1 MSINRM
7 PAMWMIVR
15 LVNTMTR
22 GSLNDEL
29 DLC

>member
-15 LVNTMTR
+15 LVNTMTC